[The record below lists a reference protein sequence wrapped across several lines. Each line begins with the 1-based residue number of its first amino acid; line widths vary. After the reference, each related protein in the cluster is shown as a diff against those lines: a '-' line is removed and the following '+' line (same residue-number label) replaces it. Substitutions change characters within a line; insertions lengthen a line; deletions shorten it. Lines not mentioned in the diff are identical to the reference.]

1 MVISVGEWK
10 MNNNNEFQPFNSPLE
25 VGFRA
30 LALLTEDYP
39 VCYSLQRLVILDYLI
54 VHSDDLSHG
63 PKGLH
68 PKTPH
73 RGGEL
78 LVRRAALEKGL
89 LLYQSKG
96 LLERHFREDGVL
108 YSANERSA
116 SFLDVLTTNYIVRLR
131 GRAEWLVQEFSDHS
145 DYELSNLVKREAGE
159 WGAEFEMSSA
169 LKKGIE

>member
-1 MVISVGEWK
+1 MMSEEK
-10 MNNNNEFQPFNSPLE
+10 LQMFNSPLE

-39 VCYSLQRLVILDYLI
+39 ASYSLQRLVILDYLI
-54 VHSDDLSHG
+54 VHSDDLSDG

-89 LLYQSKG
+89 LFYQSKG
-96 LLERHFREDGVL
+96 LLERHFMESGVL

-116 SFLDVLTTNYIVRLR
+116 SFLDVLTTKYIVALR
-131 GRAEWLVQEFSDHS
+131 ALAEWLVKEFGEYSDL
-145 DYELSNLVKREAGE
+145 ELSELVKREAGE

-169 LKKGIE
+169 LRKGIEQ